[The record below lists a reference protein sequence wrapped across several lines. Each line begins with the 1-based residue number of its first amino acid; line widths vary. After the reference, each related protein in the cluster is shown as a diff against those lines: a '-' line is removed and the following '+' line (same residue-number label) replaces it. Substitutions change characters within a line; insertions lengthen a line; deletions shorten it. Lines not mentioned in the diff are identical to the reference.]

1 MNNKEIGQRIRSAR
15 MMRGLTQENLGNL
28 LKISAQAVQK
38 IESGCNQVNVEYLE
52 IISNHLNVSV
62 DYLVKGVK
70 RTENDIELSFETL
83 SGEKKLYVLLRLL
96 TYCCKI
102 DNYKYKALINKILN
116 EFHEEEE

>member
-1 MNNKEIGQRIRSAR
+1 